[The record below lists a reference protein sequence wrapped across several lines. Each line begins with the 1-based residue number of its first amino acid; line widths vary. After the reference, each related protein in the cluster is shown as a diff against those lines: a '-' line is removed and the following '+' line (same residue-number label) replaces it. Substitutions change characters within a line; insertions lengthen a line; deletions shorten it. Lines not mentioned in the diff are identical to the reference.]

1 MTVGLVLLGGRGDGP
16 AFTSRDKPSAWRVRD
31 ERRQARTM
39 QGLEYTVAELQQHAD
54 RLREYLQPPSTGHAQ
69 LLAATDADLRLVSL
83 LSGRLDGEPWNTL
96 DAAIQRE
103 NNETISD
110 IQHSESRLREV
121 ISDTLARQGIVLD
134 DDEDVAESLE
144 RLVALVPRPDSIS
157 PGNTPA
163 TNETDELYEW
173 RAARAC
179 TQILA
184 DAEDAQAQAHQATH
198 HPVDQIATLRRLAT
212 LVDEAPYRAP
222 SSPMLVRTIA
232 LLTDMRDQLHQNLE
246 TQYKAQLRKVLNDLH
261 WPPPEYQNPEKWSQN
276 ESRDSYR
283 IAGTPELEQ
292 AWADLMEL
300 QLTAALLGLRP
311 PPTCIHTPPS
321 VSGIDEQKVSL
332 AAPGSDGY
340 VSLLPVDVLMEP
352 ILLRFRY
359 HFDGARPTNR
369 LDKPEW
375 FLTHILALVRMNA
388 HLFEPAPDAW
398 TRGGDVAELT
408 RCRRGAT
415 ADGPMRQRYVAV
427 DAPSELLH
435 ALLHPLRLKIQASMP
450 RLVNERALLAHMIFQ
465 LITFDAELRDT
476 YPPAVLVHGG
486 LGAWS
491 LADEVLGNN
500 VWFQAWL
507 DGERSFTESKF
518 DSVFEEPGAWA
529 LVQADTMDGED
540 EDVVEDPGASDSA
553 TTTRCACTLMNV
565 LAGVTERYQPLHL
578 LEQKCAFIIQVQ
590 RPLLD
595 QLLTRLTRHLDAF
608 ENMSSAFARTLPG
621 EIASLSTGPGN
632 DMVRGVNGVTR
643 VAKALLS
650 AEYVKQQ
657 LEEWSESS
665 FFLHMAHELHH
676 IDTASPLYRLMSP
689 KSTAERLDS
698 ASLMSLLHRGIQRG
712 ASAAASFRP
721 LSLTTNPNPELSL
734 SAERSDISFGV
745 WDQYIDKFAQVSSR
759 SAQALEKLTVAE
771 VLDAMRPYVLRPWN
785 RDPEGTSEESEATAS
800 IPSPELVPALA
811 KLTTLLQQIVQVLP
825 PSLLLPTYRHIA
837 ASLSNAVVER
847 ILMPN
852 ARITQRFTPAQA
864 ERFRQDVDQG
874 WLHVARELTEHPK
887 ISARLRNGMSTGLGR
902 NPEMAWRLL
911 VDAIQQLS

>member
-1 MTVGLVLLGGRGDGP
+1 MSSIWSFEQAAATALLFHHVTHGRL
-16 AFTSRDKPSAWRVRD
+16 ACA
-31 ERRQARTM
+31 RQAPPPRTM
-39 QGLEYTVAELQQHAD
+39 QDLEYTVAELQQKAD
-54 RLREYLQPPSTGHAQ
+54 RLREYLKPQFTNHAKQ
-69 LLAATDADLRLVSL
+69 LAVTDADLRLVSL

-96 DAAIQRE
+96 DEAIQAE
-103 NNETISD
+103 NNDTISE
-110 IQHSESRLREV
+110 IQHSESRLR
-121 ISDTLARQGIVLD
+121 DTIADMLERQGIMLGED
-134 DDEDVAESLE
+134 DDVTEALE
-144 RLVALVPRPDSIS
+144 RLVALVPRPASVTSAPD
-157 PGNTPA
+157 TE
-163 TNETDELYEW
+163 ETDEIREW

-184 DAEDAQAQAHQATH
+184 DAEAHMDKATDD
-198 HPVDQIATLRRLAT
+198 PVVQIAKLRSLAA

-222 SSPMLVRTIA
+222 SSPMLTRTIA
-232 LLTDMRDQLHQNLE
+232 FLTDMRDQLLQNLE
-246 TQYKAQLRKVLNDLH
+246 AQYKAQLRTVLSDLQ
-261 WPPPEYQNPEKWSQN
+261 WPPPECQNPEKAAQHGPGN
-276 ESRDSYR
+276 AYHLVG
-283 IAGTPELEQ
+283 APALEW

-300 QLTAALLGLRP
+300 QLTAASLGLRP
-311 PPTCIHTPPS
+311 SPTCIHTPPT
-321 VSGIDEQKVSL
+321 VSGIDEQQASP
-332 AAPGSDGY
+332 AAPGSDDY
-340 VSLLPVDVLMEP
+340 VPLLPVDVLMEP

-388 HLFEPAPDAW
+388 HLFEPAPDTW

-408 RCRRGAT
+408 RCRRGTT
-415 ADGPMRQRYVAV
+415 ANVPMRQRYMAV

-435 ALLHPLRLKIQASMP
+435 ALLRPVRLKIQASMP

-465 LITFDAELRDT
+465 LITFDAELREL
-476 YPPAVLVHGG
+476 YPPAVLAHGG

-491 LADEVLGNN
+491 LADEVLGND
-500 VWFQAWL
+500 VWFQSWL

-518 DSVFEEPGAWA
+518 ESIFEEPGAWS

-540 EDVVEDPGASDSA
+540 EGFVEDPGALDSA
-553 TTTRCACTLMNV
+553 TTTRCACNLMNM

-608 ENMSSAFARTLPG
+608 ENMSMAFARTLPG
-621 EIASLSTGPGN
+621 EIASLSSGPGN

-665 FFLHMAHELHH
+665 FFLHMAHELQH
-676 IDTASPLYRLMSP
+676 IDTASPLHRLMSP
-689 KSTAERLDS
+689 KSTSEQLDS
-698 ASLMSLLHRGIQRG
+698 ASLMSMLQRGIQRG
-712 ASAAASFRP
+712 ASATASFRP
-721 LSLTTNPNPELSL
+721 FSLGANASSDTSL
-734 SAERSDISFGV
+734 STATVETEFGV
-745 WDQYIDKFAQVSSR
+745 WDQYIAKFGQVSAR
-759 SAQALEKLTVAE
+759 SAYALEKLTVAE
-771 VLDAMRPYVLRPWN
+771 VLDAMRPYVLRPWSQ
-785 RDPEGTSEESEATAS
+785 DPEATDDESEAAVS

-811 KLTTLLQQIVQVLP
+811 KLTTLLQHIVQVLP

-837 ASLSNAVVER
+837 TSLSNAVVER

-852 ARITQRFTPAQA
+852 ARITQRFTEAQA
-864 ERFRQDVDQG
+864 ERFRQDVEQG
-874 WLHVARELTEHPK
+874 WLHVARELAVHPK
-887 ISARLRNGMSTGLGR
+887 ITARQRIGVPTGLGR
-902 NPEMAWRLL
+902 HPESAWRLL
-911 VDAIQQLS
+911 VDAVKQLS